1 MPARPAHE
9 AVRTCVGCRQES
21 DKHALIRLVRRGG
34 GGAMTD
40 PKGTAPGRGAYL
52 HRAAECIEKARKR
65 RAVERALHTPIQPEL
80 WTELALPS

>member
-1 MPARPAHE
+1 
-9 AVRTCVGCRQES
+9 
-21 DKHALIRLVRRGG
+21 
-34 GGAMTD
+34 MTD